1 MGKLAPVWS
10 KLTPLQVVRG
20 EGAVVYDRDGQAY
33 LDATSGIAVT
43 STGHSHPRVVRAVA
57 EQAARF
63 IHAQVNIY
71 THDGLQR
78 LADRLE
84 EITPEGIDTFFFAN
98 SGAEAV
104 EASVK
109 LARQYTKRPN
119 IITFQGSFHGRTAQA
134 MAMTTSRTGYRAG
147 YMPLPAGVFVSLF
160 PGFPTASGTRRVETA
175 EALDYLDYLLAG
187 QTAPDETAAMVVEPV
202 LGEGGYLPATAELL
216 AGIAERCR
224 KHGILMIADEVQT
237 GFGRTG
243 RMFAVEHFGVIP
255 DVLVMAKG
263 IASGFP
269 FSAIG
274 SSERVMAAW
283 PTGSHGGTYGGNP
296 LGVAAALAT
305 IEVIQEE
312 GLVANAGER
321 GAQLESGMLQLAEKY
336 PSIGRVQAL
345 GLMVGVELVDPETG
359 APDPGLVQELLR
371 ELLLSH
377 RIIAMGAGT
386 FGNVIRWMPPLVIDK
401 EQVEKLID
409 GFGSSLSAVLG
420 KR

>member
-202 LGEGGYLPATAELL
+202 LGEGGYLPATAEFL

-305 IEVIQEE
+305 IDVIQEE
-312 GLVANAGER
+312 GLVANARER

-359 APDPGLVQELLR
+359 APDPGLVQDLLR
-371 ELLLSH
+371 ELLQSQ

-386 FGNVIRWMPPLVIDK
+386 FGNVIRWMPPLVIGK
-401 EQVEKLID
+401 EQVERLID
-409 GFGSSLSAVLG
+409 GFGRSLSAVLG
-420 KR
+420 RR

>member
-371 ELLLSH
+371 ELLQSH

>member
-202 LGEGGYLPATAELL
+202 LGEGGYLPATAEFL

-371 ELLLSH
+371 ELLQSH